1 LPVERSEYAWRRP
14 QKYFLAAFLETL
26 VDLRSP
32 KAFPPQIRDRR
43 CQETFVSPDQR
54 LSQAAEAAG
63 VSVLEF
69 SRVAPSFSVSV
80 LYPVRPLA
88 LAARSSWHEC
98 FIIHA
103 GAASPCTLPST
114 YTAS

>member
-1 LPVERSEYAWRRP
+1 VTGAAKRP
-14 QKYFLAAFLETL
+14 
-26 VDLRSP
+26 
-32 KAFPPQIRDRR
+32 
-43 CQETFVSPDQR
+43 FVSADQR

-63 VSVLEF
+63 VSVLEL
-69 SRVAPSFSVSV
+69 SRVTPSFSGSV

-103 GAASPCTLPST
+103 GAASPGTLPST